1 MAKKKDMDPLYVKS
15 KIRDYIKSKGMN
27 TSSGVIDGDKLN
39 LIIMEKLN
47 RAVERAKGNKRKT
60 VKSRDL

>member
-15 KIRDYIKSKGMN
+15 KIREYIKSKNMN

-39 LIIMEKLN
+39 KIIMEKLD
-47 RAVERAKGNKRKT
+47 RAVERAKSNKRKT
-60 VKSRDL
+60 VKPRDL